1 MPERET
7 LHNFGATGA
16 TLAIH
21 LAIHEIEKIV
31 EELLPL
37 YGADCPVAI
46 VFRATWPDER
56 VLRGT
61 LSSIAGRTGQNPIE
75 RTAIIFVGRSLAA
88 EEFRES
94 SLYDASYQ
102 RRYRGAANERL
113 CIVSVRTK
121 SGGSF
126 LPDQGGG
133 VGGYGKETSLSFF
146 HQLSVP
152 IEHQHF
158 QRHPGPRNHVRGRLV
173 GRRGDRVADRHPFAQ
188 GQLKSLKDSVRLAI
202 AVANGSA
209 APALTATAARVS
221 RSAAPRPECRSSI
234 LAASLAHLTPPAIV
248 TRGTG

>member
-61 LSSIAGRTGQNPIE
+61 LSSIAGELAKNPIE

-102 RRYRGAANERL
+102 RRYRG
-113 CIVSVRTK
+113 
-121 SGGSF
+121 
-126 LPDQGGG
+126 
-133 VGGYGKETSLSFF
+133 
-146 HQLSVP
+146 
-152 IEHQHF
+152 
-158 QRHPGPRNHVRGRLV
+158 RG
-173 GRRGDRVADRHPFAQ
+173 Q
-188 GQLKSLKDSVRLAI
+188 
-202 AVANGSA
+202 
-209 APALTATAARVS
+209 
-221 RSAAPRPECRSSI
+221 
-234 LAASLAHLTPPAIV
+234 
-248 TRGTG
+248 